1 MYFTISQHFG
11 TRGCQEHHQLQVQ
24 DLKFVCDPQTEQT
37 LIVEWVEGPTKTRQ
51 GGLTKMDR
59 RLPQKMFA
67 TGDERCPVK
76 LLEKLISLRPPSL
89 KQSAPLYLRPLEKTK
104 ERCVVF
110 NTACGNQQNQFIC
123 ERTGNTGRTGL
134 HKEAVLRTI
143 AFVRQQYANFK
154 KLGSLMTKLQL
165 LQVIAMN
172 SHYEIM
178 QRLTCKTIS
187 ILVASYQKHALPPPI
202 LQQDAFQQ
210 KNGVLLSSIQL
221 FKLHCVH

>member
-11 TRGCQEHHQLQVQ
+11 TRGCQEYHQLQVQ

-67 TGDERCPVK
+67 TGDERCPLK

-89 KQSAPLYLRPLEKTK
+89 KQSGPLYLRPLEKPRKDVWFSTQPVGINKINSYVKELATLEGLVCTK
-104 ERCVVF
+104 KRF
-110 NTACGNQQNQFIC
+110 TNHSIRKT
-123 ERTGNTGRTGL
+123 T
-134 HKEAVLRTI
+134 
-143 AFVRQQYANFK
+143 VR
-154 KLGSLMTKLQL
+154 KLQKAGISNDK
-165 LQVIAMN
+165 IAAVTGHRN
-172 SHYEIM
+172 EQSLRDYATADM
-178 QRLTCKTIS
+178 QDHQHISSFLSKTCT
-187 ILVASYQKHALPPPI
+187 ASSYTSARCFS
-202 LQQDAFQQ
+202 AE
-210 KNGVLLSSIQL
+210 NGVLLSSIQL